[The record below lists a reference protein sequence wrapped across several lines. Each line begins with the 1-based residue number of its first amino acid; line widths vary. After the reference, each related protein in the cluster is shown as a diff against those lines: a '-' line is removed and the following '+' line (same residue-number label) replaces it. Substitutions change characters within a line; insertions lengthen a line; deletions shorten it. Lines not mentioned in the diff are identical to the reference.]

1 MSVLIFFDWILELFQ
16 KCGFFLAFYSYLPVE
31 LASDVEIGAF
41 VGLDALVSVAFVSSG
56 SVVGSDALVSVTFVS
71 SDALVSVT
79 FVSSVAFI
87 SVAFLCSAAL
97 VAVTFVGPGV
107 LGGSNCPVSSSVD

>member
-1 MSVLIFFDWILELFQ
+1 MDFFW
-16 KCGFFLAFYSYLPVE
+16 AFYSYLPVE

-41 VGLDALVSVAFVSSG
+41 VGLDALVSV
-56 SVVGSDALVSVTFVS
+56 TFVS

-79 FVSSVAFI
+79 FVSSGAFI

-107 LGGSNCPVSSSVD
+107 LVGSDCPVSSSVD

>member
-1 MSVLIFFDWILELFQ
+1 M
-16 KCGFFLAFYSYLPVE
+16 AFYSYLPVE

-71 SDALVSVT
+71 S
-79 FVSSVAFI
+79 VAFI

>member
-1 MSVLIFFDWILELFQ
+1 MDFFW
-16 KCGFFLAFYSYLPVE
+16 AFYFYLPVE
-31 LASDVEIGAF
+31 IASDVEIGAF

-56 SVVGSDALVSVTFVS
+56 
-71 SDALVSVT
+71 
-79 FVSSVAFI
+79 AFI

-107 LGGSNCPVSSSVD
+107 LVGSDCPVSSSVD